1 MVDLGPL
8 AGAGALPAPLSSV
21 PHALSPCYC
30 VQAEAVE
37 SAETVGPSAATLLL
51 ETDPAERGPRESSD
65 LHYAELA
72 LGQLHSAL
80 DMHTNMQH
88 LLEHTF
94 GVEEAERL
102 LKANTLMVAAA
113 DCQLWRDRMEQLV
126 SSVRRRQQANEVL
139 PCD

>member
-1 MVDLGPL
+1 M
-8 AGAGALPAPLSSV
+8 
-21 PHALSPCYC
+21 
-30 VQAEAVE
+30 QAEAVE
-37 SAETVGPSAATLLL
+37 SAATVGPSAVTLLL
-51 ETDPAERGPRESSD
+51 ETDPAERAPRETYKM
-65 LHYAELA
+65 HYAQLA

-80 DMHTNMQH
+80 DMHANLQH

-94 GVEEAERL
+94 GMEEAERI

-126 SSVRRRQQANEVL
+126 SSVQRRQQANEVL